1 MVRFRVL
8 TVDLEVVLADVMTGA
23 FQSRGALDV
32 IGDIYFRAQV
42 APELGDLNS
51 RRVLALLSQFLN
63 ASLPLEVIAKGA
75 LL

>member
-1 MVRFRVL
+1 MLRFRVL

-32 IGDIYFRAQV
+32 IGHIYFRAQV

-63 ASLPLEVIAKGA
+63 ESLPLEVIAKGA